1 MRLTWSDLAIR
12 ACARCCVV
20 LALSLRRRF
29 DCVFCRCGAVA
40 CGNERIQWQFDHKG
54 PQVFQ
59 IDPSGSYFE
68 WKATAI
74 GKGFVNAKTFL
85 EKRHHDDMELE
96 DAIHTAILTLK
107 DSFEGEMT
115 STNVELI
122 RVTDEGKVVHF
133 TKEEVQDYLDE
144 AE

>member
-1 MRLTWSDLAIR
+1 
-12 ACARCCVV
+12 V
-20 LALSLRRRF
+20 
-29 DCVFCRCGAVA
+29 
-40 CGNERIQWQFDHKG
+40 DHKG

-107 DSFEGEMT
+107 DSSDGLFLNSLYCICADG
-115 STNVELI
+115 LI
-122 RVTDEGKVVHF
+122 
-133 TKEEVQDYLDE
+133 
-144 AE
+144 